1 MRDKAGQTVGRE
13 GISAQTGCISP
24 APSFLT
30 FPTAFPTGYT
40 ASPAS
45 GHGLTS
51 ACTCSAAVAPFS
63 HAHQSPGAKITGMRS
78 CSGRIAALASV
89 VTIVKVSSSSPS
101 AGRVQRSHSPAR
113 AKNSPPTG
121 WM

>member
-40 ASPAS
+40 ASCGMQIKSHPKLRQFS
-45 GHGLTS
+45 GL
-51 ACTCSAAVAPFS
+51 F
-63 HAHQSPGAKITGMRS
+63 
-78 CSGRIAALASV
+78 
-89 VTIVKVSSSSPS
+89 
-101 AGRVQRSHSPAR
+101 
-113 AKNSPPTG
+113 
-121 WM
+121 